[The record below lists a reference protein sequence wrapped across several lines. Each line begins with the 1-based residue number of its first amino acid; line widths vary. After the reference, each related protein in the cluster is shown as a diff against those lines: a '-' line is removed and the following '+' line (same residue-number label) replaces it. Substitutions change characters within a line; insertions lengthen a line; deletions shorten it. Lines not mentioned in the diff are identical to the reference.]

1 MRRYETFVII
11 DPDISE
17 EERDPVIERIKD
29 LISKENGFL
38 IKNDVW
44 GMRKLAYA
52 IKKKPR
58 GFYLRIDF
66 CGTGPLV
73 DEMERFFRIDDR
85 VMKYMTVMLDRDVDL
100 EKIKEDLARAAEEQ
114 KQPEPQVEAT
124 DADAPPSESVEPET
138 KTETETEA
146 VTETEVETVTE
157 TEVETVTETEA
168 ETVTETEAETVT
180 ETEAETVTETATEE
194 EAEVEV
200 KAETEAEPTETEKA
214 KEE

>member
-17 EERDPVIERIKD
+17 EERNPVIERIKD

-38 IKNDVW
+38 VMNDVW
-44 GMRKLAYA
+44 GMRKLAYE

-85 VMKYMTVMLDRDVDL
+85 VVKYMTVMLDREVDL
-100 EKIKEDLARAAEEQ
+100 EKIKEELARAAEEQ
-114 KQPEPQVEAT
+114 KQPEPRVEAT

-146 VTETEVETVTE
+146 VTETE
-157 TEVETVTETEA
+157 A
-168 ETVTETEAETVT
+168 
-180 ETEAETVTETATEE
+180 ETATEV

>member
-38 IKNDVW
+38 VKNDVW
-44 GMRKLAYA
+44 GMRKLAYV

-85 VMKYMTVMLDRDVDL
+85 VMKYMTVMLDREVDL
-100 EKIKEDLARAAEEQ
+100 EKIKEDIARAAEEQ

-146 VTETEVETVTE
+146 VTEAVAEAVTE
-157 TEVETVTETEA
+157 TETEAVAETEA
-168 ETVTETEAETVT
+168 
-180 ETEAETVTETATEE
+180 ETATEE
-194 EAEVEV
+194 EAEAEV
-200 KAETEAEPTETEKA
+200 KAETEAEATETEKA

>member
-17 EERDPVIERIKD
+17 EERNPVIERIKD
-29 LISKENGFL
+29 HISKENGFL
-38 IKNDVW
+38 VMIDVW
-44 GMRKLAYA
+44 GMRKLAYE

-58 GFYLRIDF
+58 GYYLRIDY
-66 CGTGPLV
+66 CGTGPMV

-85 VMKYMTVMLDRDVDL
+85 VMKYMTVMLDREVDL
-100 EKIKEDLARAAEEQ
+100 EEIKAEMARAAEEQ
-114 KQPEPQVEAT
+114 KQPEPQDEDT
-124 DADAPPSESVEPET
+124 DADAPPSESVESET

-146 VTETEVETVTE
+146 VTETETE
-157 TEVETVTETEA
+157 
-168 ETVTETEAETVT
+168 
-180 ETEAETVTETATEE
+180 TETATEE
-194 EAEVEV
+194 EAEADV

>member
-38 IKNDVW
+38 VKNDVW
-44 GMRKLAYA
+44 GMRKLAYV

-85 VMKYMTVMLDRDVDL
+85 VMKYMTVMLDREVDI
-100 EKIKEDLARAAEEQ
+100 EKIKEDMARAAEEQ

-138 KTETETEA
+138 KTETVTEAVTETEAKTEAETATEAETEA
-146 VTETEVETVTE
+146 VTETEAK
-157 TEVETVTETEA
+157 TEA
-168 ETVTETEAETVT
+168 ETATEA
-180 ETEAETVTETATEE
+180 

-200 KAETEAEPTETEKA
+200 KAATEAEPTETEKA